1 MLPEMAAGASSPAEG
16 FEPLSK
22 IAIHK
27 ATVELQPSAFVQATP
42 SLLGDKG
49 EDTDRVTVKYGRTKR
64 SVDDW
69 IAVFSPADFNSG
81 KCPNPASY
89 PGEPLLCTAPMKY
102 QYANYS
108 ARYTNPGDGSI
119 RFQLIDQRADFAFA
133 LFTGGLENARLVAV
147 SKPVAFRNPKAPVF
161 PRLAHGKI
169 DDEIAVTWTS
179 GYDIAPVEKSRAEPA
194 NIEVLLQDRAR
205 AAGRVCRVGQALH
218 VPCSAVDGAELAAAR
233 HRLRRHGKGGEGR
246 IERVREL
253 PAGITEHD
261 GRAGQGSGQLRPRLH
276 FTVGPVHCAG
286 RAHHRYE
293 LHDRKHRGNHE
304 RDWPN
309 TGGFFDVKDS
319 SGECGVL
326 AGPRPCTTTR
336 QRTEPTSGTRWT
348 TGCFGS
354 ASPTQS
360 TIGGRARSSTSSSS
374 TAS

>member
-1 MLPEMAAGASSPAEG
+1 MQSGPALPWEDPAGSKSEARRPVTAAAGLVVVLCAAAAMLPEMAAGASSPAEG

-194 NIEVLLQDRAR
+194 NIEVMY
-205 AAGRVCRVGQALH
+205 
-218 VPCSAVDGAELAAAR
+218 
-233 HRLRRHGKGGEGR
+233 R
-246 IERVREL
+246 IH
-253 PAGITEHD
+253 T
-261 GRAGQGSGQLRPRLH
+261 
-276 FTVGPVHCAG
+276 F
-286 RAHHRYE
+286 
-293 LHDRKHRGNHE
+293 
-304 RDWPN
+304 
-309 TGGFFDVKDS
+309 
-319 SGECGVL
+319 
-326 AGPRPCTTTR
+326 
-336 QRTEPTSGTRWT
+336 
-348 TGCFGS
+348 
-354 ASPTQS
+354 
-360 TIGGRARSSTSSSS
+360 
-374 TAS
+374 